1 MKACRRPGRSSTAEH
16 ALPAETEGGPF
27 LCRYSQLFGCP
38 EAMDA
43 FAEQLLL
50 YRESMLI
57 RESQLMSHIYCLRSG
72 KANRIPWSRGNG
84 WVIFSLSELLERLPQ
99 NHPRR
104 RELTVFF
111 GELTEGYLKV
121 QDPTGLWHQ
130 VLDDPASYL
139 ESSATAMM
147 ICAFSR
153 GIRNG
158 WYPEEKQE
166 RVRKAAEH
174 AWRGLTE
181 VAIDRRGNLYGV
193 CQGSGFSFSRT
204 YYRALGWNF
213 NDTHGIGIV
222 LLAGTELRRMMQ
234 EE

>member
-1 MKACRRPGRSSTAEH
+1 
-16 ALPAETEGGPF
+16 
-27 LCRYSQLFGCP
+27 
-38 EAMDA
+38 MDA

-84 WVIFSLSELLERLPQ
+84 WVIFSLSELLERLPE

-139 ESSATAMM
+139 ESLATAMM
-147 ICAFSR
+147 ICAL
-153 GIRNG
+153 
-158 WYPEEKQE
+158 K
-166 RVRKAAEH
+166 
-174 AWRGLTE
+174 
-181 VAIDRRGNLYGV
+181 
-193 CQGSGFSFSRT
+193 
-204 YYRALGWNF
+204 
-213 NDTHGIGIV
+213 
-222 LLAGTELRRMMQ
+222 LLP
-234 EE
+234 